1 MTSRPPRKNRQSIE
15 SEISFK
21 CLQVNLNRCITAQD
35 LLIQRIKEEGTDI
48 VIGQEPNKARSK
60 NFFCDIH
67 CDSFI
72 YTNIQENILKCVH
85 GDGFVIVEYSCVVL
99 VSSYFSP
106 NREIVY
112 FETLLHELEGQLRRF
127 KKPVVLGAD
136 WNAKSPAIGSS
147 TRNAKGNLL
156 EDWMTAN
163 NMIVCNQ
170 GETPTCSRGQG
181 SVIDFTARSED
192 SLLFIQG
199 WRVDVETENFSD
211 HYTIQFNINL
221 KKK

>member
-1 MTSRPPRKNRQSIE
+1 
-15 SEISFK
+15 
-21 CLQVNLNRCITAQD
+21 LYV
-35 LLIQRIKEEGTDI
+35 
-48 VIGQEPNKARSK
+48 
-60 NFFCDIH
+60 
-67 CDSFI
+67 
-72 YTNIQENILKCVH
+72 ILKCVH
-85 GDGFVIVEYSCVVL
+85 GDGFVIVEYLCVVL

-127 KKPVVLGAD
+127 KKPIVLGAD

-156 EDWMTAN
+156 VDWMTAN

-170 GETPTCSRGQG
+170 GEIPTCSRGQR
-181 SVIDFTARSED
+181 SVIDFTARSKD
-192 SLLFIQG
+192 SLLFVQG
-199 WRVDVETENFSD
+199 WRVEMETENFSD

-221 KKK
+221 KKVTRKKELSVKKWKISPTALEAFAGTASEIFCAGEPKTTGKLTEQITKHCDKTLKRSGSSNPKYLPVYW